1 MRRLIILA
9 FLVFLAL
16 PAFAVKRITVAQ
28 LEQVLATAHA
38 SSDAVVAEQ
47 IAGYELTE
55 RLSAIRYA
63 RLSAALPGEK
73 ARQALLA
80 LADSAEFHSLPPD
93 DIPTTAAPDFA
104 EQRRMM
110 SLVVGHVTKA
120 VHQLPNLFATRA
132 TTRFEDRPQGE
143 YGYLPLHVVGNSRRT
158 VLYRDGQEMV
168 DAASGKSGSA
178 EQGLVSWGEFGPILS
193 TVLLD
198 AAQNKL
204 AWSHWEQG
212 ANGPLAVFAYAV
224 PEQKSHYWVQ
234 FCCTTG
240 IVTGIQYSKAGLSG
254 VGANYAP
261 ILENYSETPR
271 VLREKPAYHGEIAID
286 PGTGAILR
294 MTADAEL
301 PLGVKL
307 TRAAIMVEYGSV
319 EIGGKSFICPERSV
333 ALSLIRY
340 AHATKGAH
348 SILDHDPLMT
358 LVNDVT
364 FEQYHRLGAE
374 ARILT
379 VEGGD
384 LAAKSPDAQPP
395 DASKL
400 QPASGA
406 QAEPPVAVNATPSQA
421 AQIASAPDTASSRPA
436 PQSAS
441 LDASAPEAAPAYLPQ
456 TQLLKAS
463 ASNVLVDVVVT
474 DAKQKPA
481 LGLGKQL
488 FEVLEDGKPQI
499 IDFFEEHTAV
509 PAPEIEALKL
519 PANLYTNLPTAPV
532 SDSVNVLLIDKV
544 NTPLQDQVRVH
555 KQIIDFI
562 QKMNPGT
569 KIAIFVLSPNLRLLQ
584 GFTSD
589 SAQLQTALNDP
600 RNGDT
605 PETTYA
611 SRSSHDDAED
621 EEHVQMQ
628 VEMSLHM
635 EKDVGDG
642 QSSLGPSFSYSS
654 WVNSGR
660 GPARGQDSIA
670 ANQAREQTSIT
681 LTALESLA
689 RYLAGIPGRKNLIWF
704 SSSFPVS
711 IFPSTSS
718 QRNLQN
724 GQNLMLYYNQGGST
738 GMYQRD
744 DARYL
749 TIADFN
755 PAAKEVANL
764 LALSHV
770 AVYPVNAESVQ
781 MDNAME
787 TSNYGPSD
795 LDKLTQQA
803 DQRAIET
810 VTVNRLANDTGGK
823 AFYNTNDLAGALAH
837 AIDDGAHYY
846 TLAYTP
852 VNKNMDGSFRRI
864 QVRLKEGSFDLA
876 YRRGYYADD
885 HAVPE
890 PKTDSNPLHPLL
902 KRGAPASSQIVFSA
916 RLLAAAQQTAPGD
929 KPAGGNTILTG
940 PLTRYRVDFNIRPSD
955 LELIDSAD
963 GKHTGKIQVELLAY
977 DGNGAALNWNGGTMA
992 VNLSAESFAAVQ
1004 RTGIPA
1010 HLEIDLPSSAL
1021 YLEAG
1026 VYDWTARK
1034 AGTLEIPLHPVAE
1047 QSELQAK
1054 SGKHRN

>member
-1 MRRLIILA
+1 M
-9 FLVFLAL
+9 VFLAL
-16 PAFAVKRITVAQ
+16 PAFAAKGMTVAQ
-28 LEQVLATAHA
+28 LEQALAAAHA
-38 SSDAVVAEQ
+38 SPDAVVAEQ

-55 RLSAIRYA
+55 RLSAVRYA

-73 ARQALLA
+73 ARQALRA
-80 LADSAEFHSLPPD
+80 LADSAEFRSLPPD
-93 DIPTTAAPDFA
+93 DIPTTAAPDLA

-110 SLVVGHVTKA
+110 SLVVGYVTKA
-120 VHQLPNLFATRA
+120 VHQLPNIFATRS
-132 TTRFEDRPQGE
+132 TTRYEDRPQVE
-143 YGYLPLHVVGNSRRT
+143 YGYLPLHAVGNSSRT

-168 DAASGKSGSA
+168 DTTSGKSGSA

-204 AWSHWEQG
+204 VWSHWEQG
-212 ANGPLAVFAYAV
+212 VNGPLAVFAYAV
-224 PEQKSHYWVQ
+224 PDQKSHYWVQ
-234 FCCTTG
+234 FCCTTE
-240 IVTGIQYSKAGLSG
+240 IVTEIQRSKAGLSG
-254 VGANYAP
+254 VGPNYAP
-261 ILENYSETPR
+261 NMESFREAPR
-271 VLREKPAYHGEIAID
+271 VLREKPGYHGEIAVD
-286 PGTGAILR
+286 PGTGTILR

-301 PLGVKL
+301 PLGEKL

-319 EIGGKSFICPERSV
+319 EIGGQSFVCPERSV

-340 AHATKGAH
+340 AHATNGAH
-348 SILDHDPLMT
+348 SILDHDPLKT

-364 FEQYHRLGAE
+364 FVQYHRLGSE
-374 ARILT
+374 ARILPAA
-379 VEGGD
+379 GGD
-384 LAAKSPDAQPP
+384 LAAKSPHAQPP
-395 DASKL
+395 DASMLKH
-400 QPASGA
+400 ASGA
-406 QAEPPVAVNATPSQA
+406 QAEPLAAVNAAPAQA
-421 AQIASAPDTASSRPA
+421 V
-436 PQSAS
+436 QS
-441 LDASAPEAAPAYLPQ
+441 ASAPETASLQPAVLSASTAAAAPETAPDNLPQ

-474 DAKQKPA
+474 DAKLKPA
-481 LGLGKQL
+481 LGLDKQL
-488 FEVLEDGKPQI
+488 FEVLEDGKPQT

-509 PAPEIEALKL
+509 PAPEIEASKL

-544 NTPLQDQVRVH
+544 NTPLQDQIRVH
-555 KQIIDFI
+555 KQINDFL

-569 KIAIFVLSPNLRLLQ
+569 KIAIFVLRTNLRLLQ

-589 SAQLQTALNDP
+589 SAQLQKALNDP
-600 RNGDT
+600 RNGDIAQ
-605 PETTYA
+605 TTFT
-611 SRSSHDDAED
+611 SRSSKDDAED
-621 EEHVQMQ
+621 EDRVQMQ

-635 EKDVGDG
+635 EKGVGDG

-654 WVNSGR
+654 WINSGR
-660 GPARGQDSIA
+660 GPARGQESIA
-670 ANQAREQTSIT
+670 ANQARERTSIT

-718 QRNLQN
+718 QTNMQN
-724 GQNLMLYYNQGGST
+724 GQNLMLNYNQSGST

-770 AVYPVNAESVQ
+770 AVYPVNAEGVQ
-781 MDNAME
+781 MDNATE
-787 TSNYGPSD
+787 TSNYMPSD
-795 LDKLTQQA
+795 LDKLAQHA
-803 DQRAIET
+803 DQRAIESE
-810 VTVNRLANDTGGK
+810 TVNRLANDTGGK

-852 VNKNMDGSFRRI
+852 ANKNMDGSFRRI
-864 QVRLKEGSFDLA
+864 QVRMKEGSFDLA
-876 YRRGYYADD
+876 YRHGYYADD
-885 HAVPE
+885 HAAPE
-890 PKTDSNPLHPLL
+890 SKTDSNPLHPLL
-902 KRGAPASSQIVFSA
+902 KRGAPASSQIIFSA
-916 RLLAAAQQTAPGD
+916 RLLAAAQQTTPGD
-929 KPAGGNTILTG
+929 KPAGGNAKLTG
-940 PLTRYRVDFNIRPSD
+940 PLTRYRVDFNLRPSD
-955 LELIDSAD
+955 LELIESAG

-977 DGNGAALNWNGGTMA
+977 DGNGKALNWNGGTMA

-1010 HLEIDLPSSAL
+1010 HVEIDLPSSAL

-1026 VYDWTARK
+1026 VYDWTAHK
-1034 AGTLEIPLHPVAE
+1034 AGTLEIPLHPAAE
-1047 QSELQAK
+1047 QSGLQAK
-1054 SGKHRN
+1054 TGEHRN